1 MRLERW
7 HWLVRVEVSYSRYGE
22 RGRVDLLAY
31 HALTRTLLLV
41 AVKTELVDAQDVLG
55 TFDAKVRL
63 ATHVAASV
71 GWPQPRHVVPMLL
84 FRDAATVRR
93 RVTRLAPLF
102 TDFEVVGR
110 SAVSWLRR
118 PTADAVPRG
127 LLIFSDLSPV
137 VVVRAKSVE
146 RVRLHAS
153 GVRPSV
159 DQGRDPP
166 ARVARRR

>member
-7 HWLVRVEVSYSRYGE
+7 HWLVRIEVSYSRYGE

-31 HALTRTLLLV
+31 HAPTRTLLLV
-41 AVKTELVDAQDVLG
+41 EVKTELVDAQDLLG

-84 FRDAATVRR
+84 FPDAATVRR

-102 TDFEVVGR
+102 TDFDVVGR

-118 PTADAVPRG
+118 PTTDAVPRG

-137 VVVRAKSVE
+137 AVVRAKSLE
-146 RVRLHAS
+146 RVRLHGS

-159 DQGRDPP
+159 EQGRDRRAP
-166 ARVARRR
+166 VARRR